1 MELAVF
7 HFRSVHRRHQL
18 HRHRTKDGPAL
29 IFHAV
34 ILFCL
39 NMFLTFAATFAGSS
53 SSSSSNNNINN
64 SSSKSAPSS
73 SEIDVPSFHSKTK
86 YLARGMLG
94 KVTCPLESDPPNVV
108 IVWSKNDKAFD
119 LDGSTRIKLNRRGT
133 LIFRWALETDEGHY
147 LCQSYSPFG
156 TGGLKSS
163 SVEVL
168 IRGMLY
174 DERCCMMHVVV

>member
-1 MELAVF
+1 MELHSNMELAVF

-18 HRHRTKDGPAL
+18 HRHRTKDGPSL
-29 IFHAV
+29 ILYAV

-39 NMFLTFAATFAGSS
+39 NMFLTFVATFAGSS
-53 SSSSSNNNINN
+53 SGGGSSSNINN

-73 SEIDVPSFHSKTK
+73 SEIDVPSYHSKTK

-119 LDGSTRIKLNRRGT
+119 LDGSTRIKLNRRG
-133 LIFRWALETDEGHY
+133 L
-147 LCQSYSPFG
+147 
-156 TGGLKSS
+156 
-163 SVEVL
+163 
-168 IRGMLY
+168 
-174 DERCCMMHVVV
+174 